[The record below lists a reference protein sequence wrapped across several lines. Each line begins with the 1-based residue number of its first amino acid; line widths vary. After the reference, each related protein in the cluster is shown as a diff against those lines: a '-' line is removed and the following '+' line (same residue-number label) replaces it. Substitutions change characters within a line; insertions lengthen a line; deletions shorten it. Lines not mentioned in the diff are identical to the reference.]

1 MIEIETG
8 DPLDKYRQADV
19 DSYLE
24 EISKIHRDY
33 SSSPDKLAKLQR
45 ELCKTDL
52 YYLGYF
58 ILGITSMHHEDVVDH
73 ATGKVEK
80 RVYRPFVFNRCWE
93 VENSPDYH
101 VDIWARGHF
110 KSVIITEL
118 KTIQDILIDPNVTVG
133 IYSYN
138 ATIARSFVS
147 AIRVFLENPDL
158 QRLFPEIIPSPD
170 EIRAKKYS
178 IPNKYGRMVKK
189 KLSWSDESFSVKRN
203 STKKEETV
211 MGYGLVTGQAVSKHF
226 DILVFDDCVTPDSV
240 RTQKSNETTT
250 EQWKQAINTGEG
262 ENQRVRVIGTRYS
275 FYDTYYHI
283 MNPRASEGKL
293 GGGRFSERIHPCYSV
308 GTHGERIPVLRTKEY
323 LENLEETML
332 GFVFAAQQMCNPSQ
346 SSVMRFM
353 DDWISERCNAD
364 EIYENRE
371 EYNWYIM
378 VDPANTKNNTS
389 DYTSMVVVGAGS
401 DKRYYIPDMVRDR
414 LVQSER
420 KKSLFSLVNR
430 WTTPSG
436 RKPIVFEEQSG
447 LLSDMEYFRR
457 EMESDRYYFELHA
470 VTTRPRISADV
481 RMSGVSMKHQRI
493 LALEPLFKSHRI
505 VLAEKCLKVNYSGNE
520 EDMMASFIFQEYQ
533 KYPYGEHDDALDALS
548 RIADA
553 ETGPLLLFPDSVRD
567 RQRTLARQKNRIYG
581 YLCEMEDAYTPF

>member
-1 MIEIETG
+1 MVEIETG
-8 DPLDKYRQADV
+8 DPSDRYTQADV
-19 DSYLE
+19 DGYMRD
-24 EISKIHRDY
+24 ISRMHRECASD
-33 SSSPDKLAKLQR
+33 PERLKELQR
-45 ELCKTDL
+45 TLCRTDL

-58 ILGITSMHHEDVVDH
+58 ILGISSMHHEDVVDH
-73 ATGKVEK
+73 ATGKIEK

-93 VENSPDYH
+93 VASSPDYH

-147 AIRVFLENPDL
+147 AIRAFLENPDL
-158 QRLFPEIIPSPD
+158 QRLFPDIIPSPD
-170 EIRAKKYS
+170 EIGAKRYR
-178 IPNKYGRMVKK
+178 IRNKYGKDVKK
-189 KLSWSDESFSVKRN
+189 KLSWSDESFSVKRTT
-203 STKKEETV
+203 TKKEETV

-283 MNPRASEGKL
+283 INPRASEGKL
-293 GGGRFSERIHPCYSV
+293 GGGRFTERIHPCYAR
-308 GTHGERIPVLRTKEY
+308 GANGERVPVLRTREY

-332 GFVFAAQQMCNPSQ
+332 GFVFAAQQECNPSM

-353 DDWISERCNAD
+353 DDWIAERC
-364 EIYENRE
+364 EQEKVYEERE
-371 EYNWYIM
+371 GYNWYIM

-389 DYTSMVVVGAGS
+389 DYTSMVVVGAGG
-401 DKRYYIPDMVRDR
+401 DKRYYVPEIVRDR

-420 KKSLFSLVNR
+420 KRSLFSLVNR

-447 LLSDMEYFRR
+447 LLSDMEYFRK
-457 EMESDRYYFELHA
+457 EMEADRFFFELHA

-481 RMSGVSMKHQRI
+481 RMSGVSTKHQRI

-505 VLAEKCLKVNYSGNE
+505 VLAGKSERVNYNGNE

-533 KYPYGEHDDALDALS
+533 KYPFGEHDDVLDALS

-553 ETGPLLLFPDSVRD
+553 ETGPLLLFPDAQRKRD
-567 RQRTLARQKNRIYG
+567 AQRNGRGRPYG
-581 YLCEMEDAYTPF
+581 LLCDMDDAYIPF